1 MTIRHLKRARRMSRS
16 VRHGP
21 EILEFMLKKADVIKD
36 AAKQGIPPVTAVS
49 HFLVEEFGL
58 ETFESMLAKQ
68 YCGLIVRAILEPDGY
83 VAVKAGVRVRN
94 DPVFASGAVYEKRR
108 EGAPT
113 DPGQL
118 LGRILDSLSVE
129 EMRWAAQYLQN
140 KLSALN
146 VDRPDTRLA
155 SASGHA
161 SVNNE

>member
-1 MTIRHLKRARRMSRS
+1 VTIRHLKRARRMSRS
-16 VRHGP
+16 VRQGP
-21 EILEFMLKKADVIKD
+21 EVLEFMLKKADVIEA

-58 ETFESMLAKQ
+58 EPFASMLAKQ

-94 DPVFASGAVYEKRR
+94 DPVFASGAVYEKRG

-140 KLSALN
+140 KLSALD
-146 VDRPDTRLA
+146 VDGPDTRLA
-155 SASGHA
+155 STSRHEGG
-161 SVNNE
+161 NDK